1 MQHARPMIRIV
12 QRFEYRIETI
22 ALERAKPADEQL
34 AEALNKWGRQGWRV
48 CQITL
53 RPAAPNVETEDAA
66 QLVLERR
73 LTHWLMNEEDD

>member
-1 MQHARPMIRIV
+1 MIWVV

-22 ALERAKPADEQL
+22 AIERGKPADEQL
-34 AEALNKWGRQGWRV
+34 AQALNKWGRQGWRV

-53 RPAAPNVETEDAA
+53 RPATPDGEAEDAV

-73 LTHWLMNEEDD
+73 LVNWLLNEEDD

>member
-1 MQHARPMIRIV
+1 MIRTV
-12 QRFEYRIETI
+12 QRFEYRIETV

-48 CQITL
+48 CQITF
-53 RPAAPNVETEDAA
+53 RPAAQDGDAGDTA

-73 LTHWLMNEEDD
+73 LTNWLLNEEDD